1 VRDGNLVRSGL
12 AVIAAVSLAGL
23 ASACSNQISGLVGN
37 IGAGSSAGSP
47 TTPGRPE
54 DYTGFLANHT
64 GQVVILK
71 SAELL
76 PVQGFR
82 APTLIHEAVE
92 TGRVF
97 ATSDR
102 DWPPTD
108 PQLPLRKFDGYRIK
122 PGREVKILY
131 SVAGQRLGEYAD
143 AGLRVTVVVNGSRDT
158 VDVLSY
164 AGTCIVS
171 ALGHDCSDSFY
182 NRVEKAAE
190 RGA

>member
-1 VRDGNLVRSGL
+1 MRDRNMVRPGL

-23 ASACSNQISGLVGN
+23 VSACSGQISGLVGN

-64 GQVVILK
+64 GRVVILK

-76 PVQGFR
+76 PAEGFR
-82 APTLIHEAVE
+82 APRLVHEAIE
-92 TGRVF
+92 MGRVF

-108 PQLPLRKFDGYRIK
+108 PKLPLRNFTGYRIE

-131 SVAGQRLGEYAD
+131 SVVGQKLGEYAD
-143 AGLRVTVVVNGSRDT
+143 AGLRVTVEVDGGRGT
-158 VDVLSY
+158 VDIISY

-171 ALGHDCSDSFY
+171 VLGHDCPEAFY
-182 NRVEKAAE
+182 NRVERVAD
-190 RGA
+190 RNS

>member
-1 VRDGNLVRSGL
+1 MRPGL

-23 ASACSNQISGLVGN
+23 VSACSSQVSGLVGN
-37 IGAGSSAGSP
+37 IGAGTSAGSSV
-47 TTPGRPE
+47 TPGRPE

-76 PVQGFR
+76 SAEGFR
-82 APTLIHEAVE
+82 APRLIHEAVE

-102 DWPPTD
+102 DWPPTE
-108 PQLPLRKFDGYRIK
+108 PRLPLRTFAGYRIE

-131 SVAGQRLGEYAD
+131 SVVGRKLGEYAD
-143 AGLRVTVVVNGSRDT
+143 AGLRVTVIVAGSRAM
-158 VDVLSY
+158 VDVISF
-164 AGTCIVS
+164 AGTCVVS
-171 ALGHDCSDSFY
+171 VLVHDCPESFY
-182 NRVEKAAE
+182 NRVEKAAD
-190 RGA
+190 RNT

>member
-1 VRDGNLVRSGL
+1 MVRSGL

-23 ASACSNQISGLVGN
+23 VNACASQVSGLIGN

-54 DYTGFLANHT
+54 DYTGFLVNHT

-76 PVQGFR
+76 PVEGFR
-82 APTLIHEAVE
+82 APALIHEAVE

-108 PQLPLRKFDGYRIK
+108 PKLPLRNFAGYRLE
-122 PGREVKILY
+122 PGRELKILY
-131 SVAGQRLGEYAD
+131 AVVGQRLGEYAD
-143 AGLRVTVVVNGSRDT
+143 GGLRVTVMVNGSAAT
-158 VDVLSY
+158 VDVISY
-164 AGTCIVS
+164 AGTCIVDM
-171 ALGHDCSDSFY
+171 LGHDCPESFY
-182 NRVEKAAE
+182 NRVQKAAD
-190 RGA
+190 RST